1 MSGRAGVLRVA
12 IVGGGIGGVGAAN
25 ARHQHGLD
33 VKVYEQASAL
43 TEVGRVSPFSRTAY
57 ASCGDS
63 VAIATSFGTA
73 PAGTM
78 RSSVARMAPSFFK
91 SECDRSSTGCI
102 GPICSICR

>member
-43 TEVGRVSPFSRTAY
+43 TEVGRVSPFS
-57 ASCGDS
+57 
-63 VAIATSFGTA
+63 
-73 PAGTM
+73 
-78 RSSVARMAPSFFK
+78 
-91 SECDRSSTGCI
+91 
-102 GPICSICR
+102 